1 MTTVQ
6 AEKIARRKLSLLQL
20 AQELGNVS
28 KACRI
33 VGYSRQQ
40 FYEIRRNFQSHGAD
54 GLLDQLPGAKG
65 PHPNRVPAAVE
76 EAILAQALEHPTHGA
91 QRVADELMLRGI
103 QVSSGGVRGVW
114 IRNDLQTRHH
124 RLLRLE
130 ETVWKRRIKLSEE
143 QIQALERFDPEY
155 RERHIQVNAT
165 GELVAVDTFFAGTLK
180 GVGKVYIQTVLDCF
194 SRYVWARLY
203 TSKMPVTAVQ
213 ILNNHALP
221 FFEDHGL
228 KVQTI
233 LSDNG
238 REYCGRPDQHP
249 YELFLQLEEIEHRT
263 TPVGRPQSN
272 GYIERFHRTLLEEHL
287 RIKGR
292 TTWYEAIEEMQKD
305 LDGYLETYNT
315 RRPHRG
321 RGMEGRTPYQVFKAG
336 IPAKSPARKKPARKE
351 VKPAA

>member
-33 VGYSRQQ
+33 VGYSRQH
-40 FYEIRRNFQSHGAD
+40 FYEIRRNFQVHGAE
-54 GLLDQLPGAKG
+54 GLLDRLPGAKG
-65 PHPNRVPAAVE
+65 PHPNRVAPPIE
-76 EAILAQALEHPTHGA
+76 KAILAHALKHPTHGA
-91 QRVADELMLRGI
+91 QRVADELMLRGL

-114 IRNDLQTRHH
+114 TRNKLQTRHH

-130 ETVWKRRIKLSEE
+130 ETVRKRKIKLTEE
-143 QIQALERFDPEY
+143 QIQALERFDPEF
-155 RERHIQVNAT
+155 RERHIEVHAT

-180 GVGKVYIQTVLDCF
+180 GVGKVYVQTVLDCF
-194 SRYVWARLY
+194 SRHVWARLY

-213 ILNNHALP
+213 ILNNHVLP
-221 FFEDHGL
+221 FFEEQGV
-228 KVQTI
+228 KIRTI

-238 REYCGRPDQHP
+238 REYCGRPDKHP
-249 YELFLQLEEIEHRT
+249 YELFLQLEDIEHRT
-263 TPVGRPQSN
+263 TKVGRPQSN
-272 GYIERFHRTLLEEHL
+272 GFIERFHRTLLEEHL

-292 TTWYEAIEEMQKD
+292 TTWYEAVEEMQKD
-305 LDGYLETYNT
+305 LDVYLETYNR

-321 RGMEGRTPYQVFKAG
+321 RGMEGRTPYDVFKSG
-336 IPAKSPARKKPARKE
+336 IPRKRTRKPSARKE
-351 VKPAA
+351 VKKAA